1 LSLGLRYSIADGLM
15 TKTKTAIYLDNN
27 ATTAPHPRVLEKS
40 MEWLKLWGNPS
51 SIHGHGRGP
60 KNLLREARRK
70 IAEMIVA
77 GNALEVVFTSCGSE
91 SNNLVIRGTFDYFQ
105 KTNPKK
111 NVLMCSAVE
120 HPSVIKTMKALETRG
135 AVVRIVPV
143 NRDGEIDLPQFEKML
158 DDKVALVSI
167 MAASNE
173 SGVIFPIKKLAK
185 ITRDKGILFH
195 TDAVQA
201 LGKIPLGVTHWDV
214 DFASFAGH
222 KVYAL
227 RGCGVLYAKRGTVL
241 EPQVTGGGQER
252 GRRCGT
258 ENLLAIAALAEMADE
273 VKTVEEKRI
282 RIEQLREHM
291 ERRILTEISGVQV
304 IAQKAKRLPNTSCLI
319 INEVSGETLLMNLDL
334 KNFSVSTGSA
344 CSAGNPEPSA
354 ALLAMGITHAEAQ
367 SSLRLSLGWHTT
379 LEEINLFVEALKEIV
394 ARLRKIQRT
403 RELENTL

>member
-1 LSLGLRYSIADGLM
+1 MS
-15 TKTKTAIYLDNN
+15 KTKTAIYLDNN
-27 ATTAPHPRVLEKS
+27 ATTPPHARVVEKIN
-40 MEWLKLWGNPS
+40 EWVQLWGNPS

-60 KNLLREARRK
+60 KNLMREARRK
-70 IAEMIVA
+70 ISEMIVA
-77 GNALEVVFTSCGSE
+77 GNPLETVFTSSGSE

-105 KTNPKK
+105 RTNPKK
-111 NVLMCSAVE
+111 NILICSAIE
-120 HPSVIKTMKALETRG
+120 HPSVIKTMKALVTKG
-135 AVVRIVPV
+135 AEVKTIPV
-143 NRDGEIDLPQFEKML
+143 SREGEIDFEVYEKML

-167 MAASNE
+167 MSASNE

-185 ITRDKGILFH
+185 IAREKGILFH

-201 LGKIPLGVTHWDV
+201 LGKIPLGVSHWDV

-227 RGCGVLYAKRGTVL
+227 RGCGVLYCKRGSVL
-241 EPQVTGGGQER
+241 EPQITGGGQER

-258 ENLLAIAALAEMADE
+258 ENLLAIAALAEMSEE
-273 VKTVEEKRI
+273 VRTVESKKITMETLRDHMEKRI
-282 RIEQLREHM
+282 LA
-291 ERRILTEISGVQV
+291 EISGVEV
-304 IAQKAKRLPNTSCLI
+304 IAQKSKRLPNTSCLI
-319 INEVSGETLLMNLDL
+319 VKDVSGETLLMNLDL

-354 ALLAMGITHAEAQ
+354 ALLAMGISHAEAQ

-379 LEEINLFVEALKEIV
+379 KDEIDLFVDVLKDIV
-394 ARLRKIQRT
+394 ARLRKIAQN